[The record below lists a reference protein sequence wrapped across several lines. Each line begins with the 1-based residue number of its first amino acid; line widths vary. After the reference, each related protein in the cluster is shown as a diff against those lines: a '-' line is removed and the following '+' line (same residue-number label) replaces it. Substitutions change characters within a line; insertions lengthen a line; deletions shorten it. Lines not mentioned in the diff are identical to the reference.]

1 MIELSQFSCSFIS
14 IHTSGYPS
22 YSKMT
27 VSLCY
32 LFVTVEVAL
41 QSLPG
46 SAKSSTVGTLDLD
59 PS

>member
-22 YSKMT
+22 KMT
-27 VSLCY
+27 VSLCD
-32 LFVTVEVAL
+32 LFVAVEVAL
-41 QSLPG
+41 QSLSG